1 MKSFDIVSK
10 LSKPPTKRKPHSVHR
25 CHLGVESKMPNP
37 AHFEVDNALVPPCLK
52 KKNGDCVVDEIDKLS
67 LAGEE
72 GIKQVRIIIWDIG
85 ILTQMNSFYRMLDI
99 IPNRTEIILLLT
111 FKFQAHAIVR
121 CTNNFD

>member
-1 MKSFDIVSK
+1 
-10 LSKPPTKRKPHSVHR
+10 
-25 CHLGVESKMPNP
+25 MPNP

-85 ILTQMNSFYRMLDI
+85 ILTQMDSFYRMLDI
-99 IPNRTEIILLLT
+99 IPNRTEMILLLT